1 MAPRPSG
8 GAKIWC
14 HHRPLSRK
22 RTVVVGKSNQ
32 SLLLSLP
39 PTHYPNSSQSQ
50 KNPPSPRRPRPPAPG
65 SSRPQKRHRDP
76 RSRATQQAC
85 CREREEVK
93 KRGILEGEGGR
104 KFGEQPSARGE
115 NLERRASAQPKIWCH
130 TPKKRPRKFILHG
143 TCSVYSTR
151 SSDRNRG
158 FGRSQPISVRGREIE
173 RPASQFLSDRNRDF
187 FRFVAR
193 DAARRFRRADRRGR

>member
-1 MAPRPSG
+1 MLSLLASAKAGTSGGQNKFSSVRVKIPCRGGVRRGEIMAPRPSG

-50 KNPPSPRRPRPPAPG
+50 KILPVLDVLGLLHQEALALK
-65 SSRPQKRHRDP
+65 KRHRDP

-93 KRGILEGEGGR
+93 KRGILEAWRERG
-104 KFGEQPSARGE
+104 GE
-115 NLERRASAQPKIWCH
+115 NLVSSRPPEAKILSGERPPSRKYGV
-130 TPKKRPRKFILHG
+130 TPKK
-143 TCSVYSTR
+143 
-151 SSDRNRG
+151 
-158 FGRSQPISVRGREIE
+158 SVRENLFCT
-173 RPASQFLSDRNRDF
+173 AL
-187 FRFVAR
+187 VLAVC
-193 DAARRFRRADRRGR
+193 RRVRQRL

>member
-50 KNPPSPRRPRPPAPG
+50 KNLLVLDVLGLLHQEAL
-65 SSRPQKRHRDP
+65 
-76 RSRATQQAC
+76 AL
-85 CREREEVK
+85 K
-93 KRGILEGEGGR
+93 KGIGILGLGR
-104 KFGEQPSARGE
+104 LNRHVVESG
-115 NLERRASAQPKIWCH
+115 
-130 TPKKRPRKFILHG
+130 KK
-143 TCSVYSTR
+143 
-151 SSDRNRG
+151 
-158 FGRSQPISVRGREIE
+158 
-173 RPASQFLSDRNRDF
+173 
-187 FRFVAR
+187 
-193 DAARRFRRADRRGR
+193 